1 MLFLIIWDDMSS
13 FSEENWQR
21 IKFLAARLQA
31 IKNLLDTFGREVNN
45 QPFAEDLQPIK
56 RQLESDFE
64 NTLDEL
70 LKLIDRSSNNG
81 NNNEV
86 SNY

>member
-1 MLFLIIWDDMSS
+1 MSG
-13 FSEENWQR
+13 FSEDKWQR

-31 IKNLLDTFGREVNN
+31 IKNLLDSFGREVNN

-64 NTLDEL
+64 KTLDEL
-70 LKLIDRSSNNG
+70 LKLIDNNNNNG
-81 NNNEV
+81 NNSEV
-86 SNY
+86 NKH

>member
-1 MLFLIIWDDMSS
+1 MSG
-13 FSEENWQR
+13 FSEDKWQR

-31 IKNLLDTFGREVNN
+31 IKNLLESFGREVNN
-45 QPFAEDLQPIK
+45 QPFAEDLYPIK

-70 LKLIDRSSNNG
+70 LKLIDNNNNNG
-81 NNNEV
+81 NNSEV
-86 SNY
+86 NNH

>member
-1 MLFLIIWDDMSS
+1 MSG
-13 FSEENWQR
+13 FSEDKWQR

-31 IKNLLDTFGREVNN
+31 IKNLLESFGIEVNN

-64 NTLDEL
+64 KTLDEL
-70 LKLIDRSSNNG
+70 LKLIENSSNNG
-81 NNNEV
+81 NNSEV
-86 SNY
+86 NNH